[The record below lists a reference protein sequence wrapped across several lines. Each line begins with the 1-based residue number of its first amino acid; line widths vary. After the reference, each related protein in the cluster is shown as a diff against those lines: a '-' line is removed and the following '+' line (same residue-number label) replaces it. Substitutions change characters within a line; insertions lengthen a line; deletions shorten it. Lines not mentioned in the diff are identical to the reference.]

1 MYQYESTDISIPHQI
16 NPCNQIL
23 SIMKYGV
30 NRVTLVGN
38 VGEVPRVS
46 EKEGEA
52 FVANFPLATNEF
64 YKNKEGEEISKTEWH
79 RIVVWNKAA
88 DIVKQHVKKGDAL
101 YVEGKI
107 TTNTWDD
114 KEGNK
119 HYSTEIVC
127 DNFLFLS
134 PRNVE
139 EPVES

>member
-1 MYQYESTDISIPHQI
+1 
-16 NPCNQIL
+16 
-23 SIMKYGV
+23 MKYGV

-88 DIVKQHVKKGDAL
+88 DIVRQYVKKGDAL

-107 TTNTWDD
+107 STNSWDD

-119 HYSTEIVC
+119 PYSTEVIC
-127 DNFLFLS
+127 ENFLFLS
-134 PRNVE
+134 PKNVE
-139 EPVES
+139 EPAEA

>member
-1 MYQYESTDISIPHQI
+1 
-16 NPCNQIL
+16 
-23 SIMKYGV
+23 MKYGV

-64 YKNKEGEEISKTEWH
+64 YENKEGEEISKTEWH